1 MTKNQDTPASTAAQG
16 LPEAWTPVAGGTA
29 IHKRFEFE
37 TYAQTSAFL
46 EALANLSEET
56 GIHPDLSFAKTHAN
70 VTVPSG
76 SGDGGEDAA
85 EAQRAFATRAEAL
98 FGEFGP

>member
-1 MTKNQDTPASTAAQG
+1 MTKNQDNTASTPG
-16 LPEAWTPVAGGTA
+16 PDLPEPWKQVAGSAA
-29 IHKRFEFE
+29 IHRRFEFDS
-37 TYAQTSAFL
+37 YAQTSAFL

-70 VTVPSG
+70 VTVPSE
-76 SGDGGEDAA
+76 DGADGAA
-85 EAQRAFATRAEAL
+85 DKAQRAFAARADAL